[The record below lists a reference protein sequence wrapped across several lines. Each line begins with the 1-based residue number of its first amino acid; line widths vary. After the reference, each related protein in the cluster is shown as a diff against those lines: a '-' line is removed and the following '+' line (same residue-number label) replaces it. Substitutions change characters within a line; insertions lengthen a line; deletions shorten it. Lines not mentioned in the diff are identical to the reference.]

1 MYSKER
7 NLLFLL
13 IHVDDMVLT
22 GNNSN
27 LIATVT
33 EFLTS
38 HFKIKDLG
46 PLHFFLGIQVT
57 RSADGIFI
65 NQQKYIADILK
76 EFDYLQSKSAI
87 VPMHQHHELLKET
100 DSPLLSDVT
109 AYRRIVGKLI
119 YLTITHPN
127 LAYSVHV
134 LAQFMNSPH
143 SVHWHAALKLIK
155 YLKNT
160 ATQVLVFVP

>member
-1 MYSKER
+1 MYSKEG

-46 PLHFFLGIQVT
+46 PLNFFLGIQVT

-87 VPMHQHHELLKET
+87 VPMH
-100 DSPLLSDVT
+100 
-109 AYRRIVGKLI
+109 
-119 YLTITHPN
+119 
-127 LAYSVHV
+127 
-134 LAQFMNSPH
+134 
-143 SVHWHAALKLIK
+143 
-155 YLKNT
+155 
-160 ATQVLVFVP
+160 